1 MGLQGYVGSAE
12 DQRRIRRQ
20 EKEREERKRQ
30 FEDKKKQSDANV
42 DAAGLRQFGT
52 GTSELDEQAFKD
64 STVGLVTRDKF
75 LHMKNTIQ
83 ERREEEAA
91 QAKREAE
98 QQQEQGKKLR
108 QQKKAKLAARTKLSF
123 AQEEDEEEDT
133 EQNGSAKEHKEE
145 QDAAEERDDEEREQ
159 LRLKKLGKDPTARTD
174 FLPDKERE
182 AEEGAVRAQLKKEY
196 ELRQK
201 LLKNETLK
209 ITYSYWDGQGHR
221 RLATVKKGDTVKD
234 FLQKVKEQLIP
245 EFRELRTTSVSTLMY
260 VKEDL
265 IIPHHFSFYDLI
277 STKARGKS
285 GPLFHFDVHEDI
297 RTQHDARIEKDESH
311 AGKVVDRHWYNR
323 NKHIFPAS
331 RWETYDPDKV
341 FEMYT
346 THGSEVKI
354 WNGIM

>member
-20 EKEREERKRQ
+20 EKDREERKKQ

-42 DAAGLRQFGT
+42 DGAGLRQFGT
-52 GTSELDEQAFKD
+52 GTAELDEQTFKD
-64 STVGLVTRDKF
+64 QTVGLVTRDKF

-83 ERREEEAA
+83 ERKEAEAA
-91 QAKREAE
+91 QAKRKLD
-98 QQQEQGKKLR
+98 QQQEQEKLLR

-123 AQEEDEEEDT
+123 AQDDEGDEDAEENGAAKAEEEAGAA
-133 EQNGSAKEHKEE
+133 E
-145 QDAAEERDDEEREQ
+145 DAAEKEQ
-159 LRLKKLGKDPTARTD
+159 LRRNRMCKDPTARTD

-182 AEEGAVRAQLKKEY
+182 AEEEAVRAQLRKEY

-201 LLKNETLK
+201 LMKNETLK

-221 RLATVKKGDTVKD
+221 RIAMVKKGDTVKD

-245 EFRELRTTSVSTLMY
+245 EFRELRATSVSTLMY

-265 IIPHHFSFYDLI
+265 IIPHHISFYDLI

-297 RTQHDARIEKDESH
+297 RTQSDARIEKDESH
-311 AGKVVDRHWYNR
+311 AGKIVDRHWYNR

-331 RWETYDPDKV
+331 RWEDYDPDRV
-341 FEMYT
+341 FDLYT
-346 THGSEVKI
+346 THGTEVKI